1 MDLACR
7 CRKRDRAGPGAHPS
21 KRRAAGA
28 AAESLDMQT
37 RLARAI
43 YRDHLYCLA
52 AIAVVLGLQ
61 LSAAL

>member
-1 MDLACR
+1 MRL
-7 CRKRDRAGPGAHPS
+7 G
-21 KRRAAGA
+21 GA
-28 AAESLDMQT
+28 AKSLDVQT